1 MSAVI
6 NRSMADF
13 ERLSTTLPGQELPWL
28 AALRKSGLQRFRNEG
43 LPTPR
48 DEAWRH
54 TSLMAL
60 AGKPFEPVAS
70 EPGDDIAINAS
81 RLLPADELPH
91 LVFIDGHYSAALSR
105 LPDLPEGVRIDSLA
119 TLLREDPA
127 ALESMLG
134 DIPAEPL
141 GFAALNT
148 AFMSDGLCLRLAAGA
163 TLAQPLYVVH
173 VTRAGE
179 RPTAIHLRH
188 LIQAG
193 RGARATV
200 IEHYLGEPGTQALI
214 SAMTRCDL
222 DEGAAIEHYRLNE
235 QESGVYLFAATHA
248 HQARDSRYTGHVVHA
263 GGRIA
268 RNELH
273 AFLEA
278 PGAECV
284 ANGLYLGN
292 ERQTVDNYVSVE
304 HLAPDCSSRQLF
316 RGVLD
321 DRSRGVF
328 NGKVT
333 VAREAQHT
341 DAQQMNN
348 NLLLSE
354 DAEADSRPQLTINA
368 DDVKCSHG
376 STVGQIDADA
386 LFYLRTRGL
395 SEPVARAILVRAFA
409 QEVLAHMGEEMVRQR
424 IGEIVD
430 ARLGARTE
438 A

>member
-1 MSAVI
+1 MSTVI

-13 ERLSTTLPGQELPWL
+13 ERLSTILPGQEVPWL
-28 AALRKSGLQRFRNEG
+28 SALRKSALQRFRAEG

-54 TSLMAL
+54 TNLMAL
-60 AGKPFEPVAS
+60 AGKEFEPVVDAAAD
-70 EPGDDIAINAS
+70 GVALDAT
-81 RLLPADELPH
+81 RLLSPDGPR
-91 LVFIDGHYSAALSR
+91 LVFVAGRFAPALSQ
-105 LPDLPEGVRIDSLA
+105 LPALPEGVRIDSVA

-127 ALESMLG
+127 ALESLLG

-163 TLAQPLYVVH
+163 ELKQPLYVVH
-173 VTRAGE
+173 MTRGGE
-179 RPTAIHLRH
+179 RSAATHLRH

-200 IEHYLGEPGTQALI
+200 IEHYIGEPGSQALV
-214 SAMTRCDL
+214 SAMVRCDL
-222 DEGAAIEHYRLNE
+222 DDGAAIEHYRLNE
-235 QESGVYLFAATHA
+235 QEAGVYLFAATHVR
-248 HQARDSRYTGHVVHA
+248 QARDSRFSGHVVHA

-268 RNELH
+268 RSELY
-273 AFLEA
+273 ARLEG

-284 ANGLYLGN
+284 ANGLYLGS
-292 ERQTVDNYVSVE
+292 ERQIVDTYVSID

-321 DRSRGVF
+321 GQSRGVF

-333 VAREAQHT
+333 VAREAQRT

-376 STVGQIDADA
+376 STVGQINADA
-386 LFYLRTRGL
+386 LFYLRARGL
-395 SEPVARAILVRAFA
+395 SEAVARAILVRAFA
-409 QEVLAHMGEEMVRQR
+409 QEVLAHMGEETVRQR